1 MLISPSISLMPPL
14 SQSVAWPSLAANAQT
29 WKAKYAPIKPYL
41 LTIAAA
47 ATVQVVNPHHPN
59 DDEKQDILRSIAE
72 YAPAQVQLGST

>member
-14 SQSVAWPSLAANAQT
+14 SQSVAWPSLAAYAQT

-47 ATVQVVNPHHPN
+47 ATVQVVNPHHH
-59 DDEKQDILRSIAE
+59 DEKQDIQRE
-72 YAPAQVQLGST
+72 V